1 MQKNRA
7 EIDRI
12 KDVYKQRREIFPN
25 KYSYFN
31 KANLFVVQR
40 REWEIIRML
49 KKHKITFLKN
59 TRILDVGCGIG
70 NELRS
75 FIKYGASPE
84 NLFGIDMVESRIN
97 KAKKLSPNIN
107 YKCQDASLLPYKDED
122 FDIITQ
128 FTVFTSI
135 LDTDMKTQIAKEILR
150 VLKSNGIIIWYDF
163 HINNPRNKNTRRINK
178 KELCLLFPNC
188 DINLKSITLAPPLTR
203 TLAPISTILC
213 QLLEKIPLLCTHYIG
228 TIQKR

>member
-70 NELRS
+70 KELRN
-75 FIKYGASPE
+75 FIKYGASSE
-84 NLFGIDMVESRIN
+84 NLFGIDMLGNLMSG
-97 KAKKLSPNIN
+97 
-107 YKCQDASLLPYKDED
+107 
-122 FDIITQ
+122 
-128 FTVFTSI
+128 TVFFWLI
-135 LDTDMKTQIAKEILR
+135 L
-150 VLKSNGIIIWYDF
+150 
-163 HINNPRNKNTRRINK
+163 
-178 KELCLLFPNC
+178 
-188 DINLKSITLAPPLTR
+188 
-203 TLAPISTILC
+203 
-213 QLLEKIPLLCTHYIG
+213 
-228 TIQKR
+228 